1 LQRTFGIIYDLTMQT
16 GLHLQLGLF
25 EVLYLESNYHYIVYI
40 DINFNFKEFF
50 LSPKIERKEN

>member
-1 LQRTFGIIYDLTMQT
+1 MQT